1 MPCHYI
7 GPRHALGRITRCMRV
22 ATVAYKIN
30 TKIQGPS
37 LDSSGA
43 RSGTSPSA
51 TEAANASIGPPPTP
65 PMPPLLPPQPP
76 LRQLRVDL
84 ICCHAAAAAT
94 VVDAAAAT
102 AAICIRMAHGADK
115 DGRRATAIACDCTR
129 AFCCMGLHRYL
140 QTCCHRDTLQPPS
153 LSNRST
159 ERL

>member
-7 GPRHALGRITRCMRV
+7 GPRHALSRITRCTRI
-22 ATVAYKIN
+22 AAVAYKIN

-51 TEAANASIGPPPTP
+51 TEAAEASTAPPPTRPWP
-65 PMPPLLPPQPP
+65 PVLPLQPP
-76 LRQLRVDL
+76 LRRLRVDL
-84 ICCHAAAAAT
+84 ICCRAAAAAT
-94 VVDAAAAT
+94 VVAAAAAT
-102 AAICIRMAHGADK
+102 AAVRIRMAHGAEK

-129 AFCCMGLHRYL
+129 AFCCVGLHRYL
-140 QTCCHRDTLQPPS
+140 QTCCHRETLQPPS

-159 ERL
+159 ERR